1 MQKSWAYGAIAVL
14 GVHAAWFGLI
24 FLESRAD
31 WFMAA
36 ILVMLFVAMNVAGLG
51 AFITAMTAPRHGFL
65 LGLSMAPLSA
75 LLAAASNGL
84 LQAAGT
90 HVDFAGFRG
99 GIGLFAVSLAY
110 GLFAS
115 AVGGAIG
122 LWMKRRNGE
131 PARVE
136 APAAEISARVEPFIS
151 DPALPAAPAP
161 DAAPATPRPDP
172 PN

>member
-1 MQKSWAYGAIAVL
+1 MRKSWAYGAGTVL
-14 GVHAAWFGLI
+14 AVHAAWFGLI

-36 ILVMLFVAMNVAGLG
+36 ILVMLFAAMNVAGLG
-51 AFITAMTAPRHGFL
+51 AFITAMTAPRRGFL
-65 LGLSMAPLSA
+65 LGLTMAPWSA
-75 LLAAASNGL
+75 LLATASNGL

-90 HVDFAGFRG
+90 HVDFAEFRG
-99 GIGLFAVSLAY
+99 AAGLFAVSLAY
-110 GLFAS
+110 GIFVS

-131 PARVE
+131 PAE
-136 APAAEISARVEPFIS
+136 RVEPFIS

-161 DAAPATPRPDP
+161 DAAAAGPRPDS

>member
-1 MQKSWAYGAIAVL
+1 MQKSWAYGAAAVL
-14 GVHAAWFGLI
+14 AVHAAWFGLI

-51 AFITAMTAPRHGFL
+51 AFITAMTAPRSGFL
-65 LGLSMAPLSA
+65 LGLTLAPLSA
-75 LLAAASNGL
+75 LLATLSNGL

-90 HVDFAGFRG
+90 HVDLAGFRG

-110 GLFAS
+110 GIFVS

-122 LWMKRRNGE
+122 LWMRRRNGE
-131 PARVE
+131 PA
-136 APAAEISARVEPFIS
+136 PAAAPPTEVAARVEPFIS
-151 DPALPAAPAP
+151 DPALPPANPGP
-161 DAAPATPRPDP
+161 DS